1 MRKVSL
7 SEIQEPC
14 KKIIEGIRLNDKDEE
29 YSDSLNFYITNGFFF
44 EECWNLD
51 MTLAALILPRLIHFR
66 DNHSGTPSCLL
77 EYDEFD
83 HIKEEDGFKK
93 WNEILDK
100 MIWAFYLYISMDFL
114 YWTEEQKQQIDE
126 GLKLFA
132 EYFQSL
138 WD

>member
-51 MTLAALILPRLIHFR
+51 MTLAA
-66 DNHSGTPSCLL
+66 
-77 EYDEFD
+77 
-83 HIKEEDGFKK
+83 
-93 WNEILDK
+93 
-100 MIWAFYLYISMDFL
+100 
-114 YWTEEQKQQIDE
+114 
-126 GLKLFA
+126 
-132 EYFQSL
+132 
-138 WD
+138 